1 MSERVCAARRRC
13 SLAQILWSHTRVRF
27 RVNRAVLLSGKGW
40 IGAWGTG
47 GARRIFPRSRAG
59 GKGGGLAASYIF
71 QKGRVC
77 VCASTGPN
85 TLADTFCTRR
95 HRIIVVGVVV
105 VLRPSSSYVLR
116 PANVYFMNS
125 IFSMMVICG
134 ALLHR
139 VVSMS
144 FVKAS
149 SPYVCV
155 CVCMHIMCVC
165 CFFLDSIVCS
175 AIL

>member
-1 MSERVCAARRRC
+1 MRGPP
-13 SLAQILWSHTRVRF
+13 SLLAGAYTLVAHTRSLSRKSCGVTVRQG
-27 RVNRAVLLSGKGW
+27 LD
-40 IGAWGTG
+40 WGVGDGG

-165 CFFLDSIVCS
+165 VVFF
-175 AIL
+175 